1 MHRQGW
7 PTRDELPPGGDAR
20 LLGSVGAA
28 LAGVRKV
35 KSEAKVGMRA
45 EVRTMTL
52 VAPEAA
58 LGHVR
63 DAEADLRAS
72 GRISELTY
80 AVGELIEVRDAELV
94 PVEKQ
99 PAQA

>member
-1 MHRQGW
+1 VHRQAW
-7 PTRDELPPGGDAR
+7 PARDELPTGGDAAV
-20 LLGSVGAA
+20 LTSVSTA

-52 VAPEAA
+52 VAPAA
-58 LGHVR
+58 SVEHVR
-63 DAEADLRAS
+63 AAEADLRAS

-80 AVGELIEVRDAELV
+80 AEGEVVEVRDAELV

>member
-1 MHRQGW
+1 VHRQPW
-7 PTRDELPPGGDAR
+7 PTRDELPSGGDPAV
-20 LLGSVGAA
+20 LASVGAA

-52 VAPEAA
+52 VAPDAA
-58 LGHVR
+58 LEHVR
-63 DAEADLRAS
+63 AAETDLRAS
-72 GRISELTY
+72 GRISELSY
-80 AVGELIEVRDAELV
+80 AVGDHVEVRDAELV